1 MTVPAIPCAPHMT
14 YQVSTPVFEGP
25 LDLLLRLITER
36 QVEIT
41 EVSLLDL
48 VDTYLAHLALLP
60 GLDLDSASEFLVI
73 AATLIQLKARR
84 LLPDAAPLD
93 LDEELALSQERDR
106 LLSRL
111 LACLTFRDVAAV
123 IAHRMESASRLV
135 GRYAGLDPGIVP
147 TPPAVHLPITASEL
161 AALAARLLAR
171 RREPELDHLNLDLP
185 SVAAAIEDVRY
196 RVAAEV
202 HTDFERLTS
211 HLGRPIEVV
220 AYFLAVLELARWG
233 LVQVGQ
239 EHPGAPIAL
248 HHRADADRELVS
260 EWSS

>member
-1 MTVPAIPCAPHMT
+1 MT
-14 YQVSTPVFEGP
+14 YQVTTPVFEGP

-41 EVSLLDL
+41 EVSLVEL
-48 VDTYLAHLALLP
+48 VDAYLAHLALLP
-60 GLDLDSASEFLVI
+60 DLDLDSASEFLVI

-84 LLPDAAPLD
+84 LLPEGGAVD

-123 IAHRMESASRLV
+123 IAHRMEAAARLV
-135 GRYAGLDPGIVP
+135 GRYVGLDPEI
-147 TPPAVHLPITASEL
+147 TPAPPLLHLPLTAQEL
-161 AALAARLLAR
+161 AGLAARLLTR
-171 RREPELDHLNLDLP
+171 RREPELDHLDLDLP
-185 SVAAAIEDVRY
+185 SVAAAIEDVRR

-202 HTDFERLTS
+202 HTDFERLTA
-211 HLGRPIEVV
+211 HLGRQLEVV

-233 LVQVGQ
+233 LVQVAQ
-239 EHPGAPIAL
+239 EHPDAPIFL
-248 HHRADADRELVS
+248 HHRADADRDLVS
-260 EWSS
+260 EWPS

>member
-1 MTVPAIPCAPHMT
+1 MGPRMSH
-14 YQVSTPVFEGP
+14 QVSTPVFEGP
-25 LDLLLRLITER
+25 IDLLLRLITER

-48 VDTYLAHLALLP
+48 VDAYLAHLALLP
-60 GLDLDSASEFLVI
+60 DLDLDSASEFLLI

-84 LLPDAAPLD
+84 LLPDAAPVD

-123 IAHRMESASRLV
+123 MAHRMEATSLLV
-135 GRYAGLDPGIVP
+135 GRYAGLDPGLAP
-147 TPPAVHLPITASEL
+147 APPVLHLPITAAEL
-161 AALAARLLAR
+161 AVLAGRLLAR
-171 RREPELDHLNLDLP
+171 RREPELDHLDLDLP
-185 SVAAAIEDVRY
+185 SVAEAIEDVRR
-196 RVAAEV
+196 RVAADV

-211 HLGRPIEVV
+211 HLGRPLDVV

-233 LVQVGQ
+233 LLQVGQ
-239 EHPGAPIAL
+239 EHPGAPILL

-260 EWSS
+260 EWPS